1 MYLGED
7 HQIKENF
14 CPFCNHKLD
23 GCSQVNGNNL
33 PDPGSYSVCI
43 KCGNVSV
50 FDDDLCLRKPLP
62 EEEAEIQKNPNVLV
76 AQRAI
81 FEMHV
86 ARELKL
92 KHGFGYGNA

>member
-7 HQIKENF
+7 HKTKENF
-14 CPFCNHKLD
+14 CPFCNHQLD
-23 GCSQVNGNNL
+23 GCSQVNGNNF

-43 KCGNVSV
+43 QCGNVSV
-50 FDDDLCLRKPLP
+50 FDDDLSLRKPHA
-62 EEEAEIQKNPNVLV
+62 EEESEIQKNPNVLE

-81 FEMHV
+81 FEIHV